1 VNEDN
6 LISIVVVGAMNPRI
20 HHPLWYN
27 LVGIIDHKETDYAL
41 ERDDLIC
48 TPPISKFLTSQ
59 FLIICQ
65 QDRWE
70 IQTKVFNKSKEI
82 ISVAKRVF
90 DILDETPIQNFG
102 FNFNFIR
109 KNPHGN
115 TVHISSDLIKKI
127 DIGLPKK
134 EGVANF
140 TFSWKESKR
149 KTTVIIKPIE
159 NDENLLSV
167 SINLHYN
174 IEEIIGKSKRFDLG
188 ELFTKH
194 FQYDEKES
202 YNLLNDIIAN
212 FGKNEV

>member
-1 VNEDN
+1 MNEDN

-27 LVGIIDHKETDYAL
+27 LVSIIDQKETDYAL

-48 TPPISKFLTSQ
+48 TPPISKFSTSQ
-59 FLIICQ
+59 FSIICQ

-70 IQTKVFNKSKEI
+70 IQTKISGNSQDI
-82 ISVAKRVF
+82 INVAKKVF
-90 DILDETPIQNFG
+90 EILDETPIQNFG

-109 KNPHGN
+109 KIPHGN
-115 TVHISSDLIKKI
+115 TVKISSDLIKRI
-127 DIGLPKK
+127 DIGLPNR
-134 EGVANF
+134 EGVAIF

-159 NDENLLSV
+159 NDNNLISV

-174 IEEIIGKSKRFDLG
+174 IEEIIGKSKRFELE
-188 ELFTKH
+188 ELFNKY
-194 FQYDEKES
+194 FQSDEKGS
-202 YNLLNDIIAN
+202 HDLLNDIMAS